1 MATQAT
7 EHTTVRTKQG
17 ELRGLAGDGFVVF
30 RGVPYAAP
38 PVDALRFAPPLP
50 AEPWRGVRNAT
61 EHGKIAPQNRS
72 RLAHIMGDFQR
83 EHGEDCLS
91 LTIWVPEGRTERLPV
106 VVWLHGGAFTTGAGS
121 LDWYSGESFARA
133 GLIVVG
139 VNYRLGALGFLYRP
153 GLSPG
158 NLGHLDQVAALR
170 WVQENIAAFGGN
182 PQLVTLMGQ
191 SAGGASIG
199 SLLAMP
205 PAQGLFRRAIMQ
217 SPALQRLNPSTD
229 DATENA
235 GRLLEMLR
243 VPADRPE
250 KLRAVPVA
258 DILAAQ
264 GELGRR
270 GMRFADP
277 VTPFRPVLD
286 GTIVPQ
292 DSIAAAKAGA
302 SAGIDILIGTT
313 REEMAAFYTMDDSVP
328 KAPEAQI
335 RAQFDHVFG
344 ADGRAHYNEYRRLRL
359 DQRPAAALADL
370 YSDILFRAPS
380 LKLAE
385 AQAGH
390 RRPAYVFQFDWQS
403 PSGFE
408 ACHCLELPFTFDNFA
423 HWQGAPMLKGGDQ
436 AAMARLARIINRA
449 WIAFAKTGDPNHD
462 ELPHWPRYELDRR
475 MTMRF
480 DSVVE
485 PVGDPA
491 GRAWRR
497 PWPEQM

>member
-1 MATQAT
+1 MATQT
-7 EHTTVRTKQG
+7 IERTNVRTKQG
-17 ELRGLAGDGFVVF
+17 ALRGVAGDGFVVF

-38 PVDALRFAPPLP
+38 PVNALRFAPPQP
-50 AEPWRGVRNAT
+50 AEPWQGVRDASA
-61 EHGKIAPQNRS
+61 HGKIAPQNPS
-72 RLAHIMGDFQR
+72 RLAHVMGHFER
-83 EHGEDCLS
+83 EHDEDCLS
-91 LTIWVPEGRTERLPV
+91 LTIWVPEGGAERLPV

-133 GLIVVG
+133 GVIVVG
-139 VNYRLGALGFLYRP
+139 VNYRLGALGFLHLP

-158 NLGHLDQVAALR
+158 NLGLLDQLAALR
-170 WVQENIAAFGGN
+170 WVRENIAAFGGD
-182 PQLVTLMGQ
+182 PHQITLMGQ

-199 SLLAMP
+199 SLFAMRD
-205 PAQGLFRRAIMQ
+205 AQGLFRRAILQ
-217 SPALQRLNPSTD
+217 SPALQRLNLSTD

-235 GRLLEMLR
+235 GRLLEVLR
-243 VPADRPE
+243 VPADQPE
-250 KLRAVPVA
+250 KLRAVKVA

-264 GELGRR
+264 GELARR
-270 GMRFADP
+270 GKRFADP

-286 GTIVPQ
+286 GKIVPQ

-344 ADGRAHYNEYRRLRL
+344 AEGRAHYDEYRRLRL

-370 YSDILFRAPS
+370 YSDLLFRGPS

-385 AQAGH
+385 AQAEH

-408 ACHCLELPFTFDNFA
+408 ACHCLELPFTFDNLA

-436 AAMARLARIINRA
+436 AAMARLARIMNRA
-449 WIAFAKTGDPNHD
+449 WIAFAKTGNPNHD
-462 ELPHWPRYELDRR
+462 ELPHWEHYELDRR

-485 PVGDPA
+485 PVGDLA

-497 PWPEQM
+497 PWPDQM

>member
-1 MATQAT
+1 MTTQTLERA
-7 EHTTVRTKQG
+7 TVRVKQG
-17 ELRGLAGDGFVVF
+17 ELRGVSGDGFVVF
-30 RGVPYAAP
+30 RGVPFAAAP
-38 PVDALRFAPPLP
+38 AGARRFAPPQP
-50 AEPWRGVRNAT
+50 AEPWQGVRNAN
-61 EHGKIAPQNRS
+61 EHGTIAPQNPS
-72 RLAHIMGDFQR
+72 RLAHVMGHFQR

-91 LTIWVPEGRTERLPV
+91 LTTWVPEGRVEHAPV

-133 GLIVVG
+133 GVIVVG

-158 NLGHLDQVAALR
+158 NLGLLDQVAALR
-170 WVQENIAAFGGN
+170 WVRENIAAFGGD
-182 PQLVTLMGQ
+182 PLHVTVMGQ

-199 SLLAMP
+199 SLFAMRE
-205 PAQGLFRRAIMQ
+205 AQGLFRRAILQ

-235 GRLLEMLR
+235 GRLLEALR
-243 VPADRPE
+243 VPADQPE

-264 GELGRR
+264 GALGRR

-286 GTIVPQ
+286 GTIVSQ
-292 DSIAAAKAGA
+292 DAIAAAKAGA

-313 REEMAAFYTMDDSVP
+313 REEMAAFYTMGDSVP

-335 RAQFDHVFG
+335 RAQFDHAFG
-344 ADGRAHYNEYRRLRL
+344 AAGSAHYDEYRRLRL

-380 LKLAE
+380 LRLAE
-385 AQAGH
+385 VQAAH

-408 ACHCLELPFTFDNFA
+408 ACHCLELPFTFDNLG
-423 HWQGAPMLKGGDQ
+423 HWQGAPMLKGGDP

-449 WIAFAKTGDPNHD
+449 WIAFARTGDPNHD
-462 ELPHWPRYELDRR
+462 ELPHWAPYRLDRR

-480 DSVVE
+480 DTVVE
-485 PVGDPA
+485 PVGDLA
-491 GRAWRR
+491 GRSWRK
-497 PWPEQM
+497 PWPDQM